1 MKINTKNIVTLRLK
15 PRPWPGPLA
24 QDSAPRAD
32 WKVSRACPWG
42 STAYPGLLVGLI
54 FIALFGIGVSHAAG
68 PAELTRTNTGGG
80 VTVKVTYLNP
90 QETAA
95 DARFDI
101 ALDTHSVN
109 LDAYDLKAL
118 SLLRDEAGK
127 DYQPTH
133 VENKG
138 SGHHRQVTLVFPKP
152 SAEGKKL
159 ELVIKDIAG
168 VKERVFRWDF

>member
-1 MKINTKNIVTLRLK
+1 LLAGLFVIV
-15 PRPWPGPLA
+15 
-24 QDSAPRAD
+24 
-32 WKVSRACPWG
+32 
-42 STAYPGLLVGLI
+42 
-54 FIALFGIGVSHAAG
+54 LFGIGVGHAAVPSG
-68 PAELTRTNTGGG
+68 ITRTDAGGG

-90 QETAA
+90 QGSA

-118 SLLRDEAGK
+118 SLLRDEVGK

-138 SGHHRQVTLVFPKP
+138 SGHHRQVSLVFPKP
-152 SAEGKKL
+152 SAEAKKL

-168 VKERVFRWDF
+168 VEERVFRWGF